1 MFLEI
6 LQEGTKLFELNVQSR
21 GPILLALILLCICNS
36 SFLFIRLKNKPIT
49 KVSWHFQAVSHLNVL
64 EVHAYAFLDLMEI
77 YAVLEMTLRFG
88 V

>member
-1 MFLEI
+1 MQF
-6 LQEGTKLFELNVQSR
+6 VV
-21 GPILLALILLCICNS
+21 
-36 SFLFIRLKNKPIT
+36 FISTSKNKPIT
-49 KVSWHFQAVSHLNVL
+49 KVSWHSKAVSYLNVL